1 MLELQA
7 MVKLRF
13 LNILFKLLE
22 AWPYKTVKYILLFL
36 ILLGVKQYTWYSL
49 WIILELEV
57 NALFL

>member
-22 AWPYKTVKYILLFL
+22 ALSYGSVKYLLLFL
-36 ILLGVKQYTWYSL
+36 LLLCVKVVK
-49 WIILELEV
+49 LETGCRC
-57 NALFL
+57 